1 MSPHPAVCIRQCVNT
16 FDNHTDRVW
25 ALAVRAARDGSGDNE
40 MISGGS
46 DSVVNVW
53 ADTTA
58 EEAEQ
63 AMQESEAKLLKQQ
76 ELYNAMA
83 MRDYSKA
90 VALCIELEQPKR
102 LRLILEELL
111 TVGPIPLS
119 TAEQKRKAIER
130 ELVRRRALHCSLAH
144 LVCCLWV
151 VTECC
156 RRQAELDEEEDALI
170 AGSTP
175 SFGSDEGWALFQ
187 RVLDGLSADLLDR
200 VLRYVREWNTTARTS
215 LIAHHVLKAVLVHVP
230 ADRLA
235 KVPEIADVIDH
246 VAPYAERHFEVACLV
261 CCLVVPMLARSRV
274 LLVCACVVY
283 PAP

>member
-130 ELVRRRALHCSLAH
+130 ELVRRRALHCRVAH
-144 LVCCLWV
+144 LACCLWV
-151 VTECC
+151 VTEC
-156 RRQAELDEEEDALI
+156 L
-170 AGSTP
+170 STT
-175 SFGSDEGWALFQ
+175 G
-187 RVLDGLSADLLDR
+187 
-200 VLRYVREWNTTARTS
+200 
-215 LIAHHVLKAVLVHVP
+215 
-230 ADRLA
+230 
-235 KVPEIADVIDH
+235 
-246 VAPYAERHFEVACLV
+246 
-261 CCLVVPMLARSRV
+261 
-274 LLVCACVVY
+274 
-283 PAP
+283 